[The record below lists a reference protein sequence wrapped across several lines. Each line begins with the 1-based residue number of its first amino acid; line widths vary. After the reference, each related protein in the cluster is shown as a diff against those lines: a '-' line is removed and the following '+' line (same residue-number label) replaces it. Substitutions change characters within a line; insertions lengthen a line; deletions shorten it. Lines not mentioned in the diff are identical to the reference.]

1 MSSSRTP
8 PDLGFRETFVLPL
21 AKRWISGVTMDSAV
35 EDAKKA
41 NSKGIGV
48 LVNFLGEEINDPTVA
63 DAHATEYLRLQ
74 QAISDNG
81 INGFASVKLTQLGL
95 GSDRAGTKTRLEK
108 IAINADRLNQL
119 LWIDMEGSAVIDATI
134 ETYLDALERHPRIGV
149 ALQSYTRRSE
159 SDLKKILDAGGTVR
173 LVKGAYRESRD
184 FVYQTR
190 QEVNDNFTKLLG
202 ILFERG
208 DRFAIGTH
216 DSALINKAK
225 ALAGSKQVDFRFEL
239 LKGIRDEL
247 KAELVQSGYKV
258 SEYLPYGDRWY
269 AYSKRR
275 ITEHPSNIWL
285 LLRSLV

>member
-1 MSSSRTP
+1 MSSFRTRL
-8 PDLGFRETFVLPL
+8 DLGLKETFVLPL
-21 AKRWISGVTMDSAV
+21 AKRWISGVTMDSAI

-48 LVNFLGEEINDPTVA
+48 LVNFLGEEIRDPAEA
-63 DAHATEYLRLQ
+63 DAHTAEYLRLQ
-74 QAISDNG
+74 QSISDNG

-95 GSDRAGTKTRLEK
+95 GSDEAGTRARLEK
-108 IAINADRLNQL
+108 IASNADRLNQL
-119 LWIDMEGSAVIDATI
+119 LWVDMENSPVIDATI
-134 ETYLDALERHPRIGV
+134 EIYLDALRRHPRTGV

-159 SDLKKILDAGGTVR
+159 SDLKRILDAGGTVR

-184 FVYQTR
+184 FVYPTK
-190 QEVNDNFTKLLG
+190 QEVNGNFTKLLG
-202 ILFERG
+202 MLFERG

-216 DSALINKAK
+216 DSRMIDKAK
-225 ALAGSKQVDFRFEL
+225 ELAQSKHVEFRFEL
-239 LKGIRDEL
+239 LKGIRDDL
-247 KAELVQSGYKV
+247 KVELVKSGYRV

-269 AYSKRR
+269 SYSKRR